1 MKKLLTKIV
10 TLILSCV
17 LFVATLSGCSLI
29 TTDVDKDMS
38 LVVATVSID
47 GNIKEDVYKREMV
60 SDFNSYGY
68 YYVSYY
74 GYSVA
79 ETYELILENIVKDKI
94 IVQQAIKALLG
105 PTGVVGNTDAEGGY
119 FYQATRVADSD
130 KTSVERLLSGK
141 NYKGDQLVS
150 FTNAKSIFDNKDY
163 ANLLTVYEVTSVK
176 YEVLMSART
185 LIDSFIDKDEDE
197 LPPYENGTFTARA
210 TLGEEEDEG
219 GNEWEIKNDDK
230 KKVISQAYRKSA
242 EKIAKRYDF
251 AFDAASYDNKYD
263 LSLNLFN
270 KFIENFETYIQTR
283 EVKSAVFKL
292 VKQLKESGLV
302 KEAESSNVK
311 SVNDLLNLTYFKDLI
326 NDRYQNTIVSKYKM
340 ALENQQEKMFDND
353 TLYNEYVNLFKSQS
367 AETDSSV
374 TTYEDKLASL
384 DDSSFL
390 VYNPQAGYGYV
401 ANLLIGFNSKQTEL
415 LGKKEEEKNVTA
427 DQIKAYRQE
436 LLKGLTVKDLRESWV
451 YNGYG
456 TYDENSKTYT
466 FEDKYVRT
474 DALKTFNGSIFGA
487 KQYTYENDDGDKEI
501 GYSYDE
507 IIATKTSFKDFYSSV
522 MANTNLL
529 GFNPNYVDS
538 NGLLNIDYN
547 NLSTIGA
554 INADPVGSKKI
565 SDTHKEIFTDLIYA
579 YSTDGGSLSE
589 NFGYVYSPITSA
601 TKYVK
606 EFAEASQK
614 VVEKG
619 AGYYTIVATEFGYHI
634 ILCTYSLGV
643 TGEDPM
649 TKQQFI
655 DELNSNEE
663 NTFAKLF
670 RQNKLDLIVSAEV
683 ETLSSSFI
691 TTNLKKVVYYE
702 NTYKN
707 LING

>member
-29 TTDVDKDMS
+29 TTDVDKDMA

-47 GNIKEDVYKREMV
+47 DNIKEDVYKREMV
-60 SDFNSYGY
+60 SEFNSYGY
-68 YYVSYY
+68 YYVNYY
-74 GYSVA
+74 GYTVA
-79 ETYELILENIVKDKI
+79 DTYELILENIVKDKI

-105 PTGVVGNTDAEGGY
+105 PTGLVGNTETEGGY
-119 FYQATRVADSD
+119 FYQATQVDDAK
-130 KTSVERLLSGK
+130 KTSVERLLSGN
-141 NYKGDQLVS
+141 NYKGDPLVS
-150 FTNAKSIFDNKDY
+150 FTNAKDIVDNKDY
-163 ANLLTVYEVTSVK
+163 ANLLTIYEVTSVK
-176 YEVLMSART
+176 YEVLMSARS
-185 LIDSFIDKDEDE
+185 LIDSLIDKEEDE

-210 TLGEEEDEG
+210 TLGEEQDEG
-219 GNEWEIKNDDK
+219 GNEYEIKYDDK
-230 KKVISQAYRKSA
+230 KKVISEEYRKSA

-251 AFDAASYDNKYD
+251 AFDASSYDNKYD
-263 LSLNLFN
+263 LSFNLFN
-270 KFIENFETYIQTR
+270 KFIENFETYIQSR
-283 EVKSAVFKL
+283 EVKTAIFKL
-292 VKQLKESGLV
+292 VKQLKENGLV
-302 KEAESSNVK
+302 KETESASVK
-311 SVNDLLNLTYFKDLI
+311 SVSDLLKLTYFNDLMK
-326 NDRYQNTIVSKYKM
+326 DRYQNAIVSKYKL
-340 ALENQQEKMFDND
+340 ALENQQEKLFDKE

-374 TTYEDKLASL
+374 TTYEEKLASL

-390 VYNPQAGYGYV
+390 VYNPEAGYGYV

-415 LGKKEEEKNVTA
+415 LGAKEEEKNVTA
-427 DQIKAYRQE
+427 DQINAYRQE

-451 YNGYG
+451 YSGYG
-456 TYDENSKTYT
+456 TYDENLKTYT
-466 FEDKYVRT
+466 FDDKSVRT
-474 DALKTFNGSIFGA
+474 DALKTFNGNIYGA
-487 KQYTYENDDGDKEI
+487 KQYTFENDDGDKET
-501 GYSYDE
+501 GYSFDE
-507 IIATKTSFKDFYSSV
+507 IIATKTSFKDFYNNV
-522 MANTNLL
+522 MADTNLL

-538 NGLLNIDYN
+538 QGLLTIDYN
-547 NLSTIGA
+547 NLSTIGS

-565 SDTHKEIFTDLIYA
+565 SDAHKEIFTDLIYA

-589 NFGYVYSPITSA
+589 NFGYVYSPVTSA

-606 EFAEASQK
+606 EFADASQK

-649 TKQQFI
+649 TKQQFM
-655 DELNSNEE
+655 DELDSSEE

-670 RQNKLDLIVSAEV
+670 KQNKLELIVKAEV

-691 TTNLKKVVYYE
+691 TTNLKKVVYYK

-707 LING
+707 LVNG